1 MCSDLL
7 RMLAVLS
14 LCAVSGCS
22 IREDRT
28 DCPGRLVVVMPV
40 DERLRM
46 LGQGCTEAQLRLTD
60 DGGSVVAEGMFDLA
74 SLDEQYSFE
83 LTPGAYGVGVCCMAD
98 ELCLGAEGV
107 GIPEGEEFP
116 PLYLSYRQCEVSG
129 AAGETRDTVRLH
141 KQWCTLTVEDVTM
154 PTDSHVLQQVS
165 VEAKVCGCGYDGSL
179 MHGQYGFSVWMKRGE
194 EGFPNCSMRIPRQ
207 ESGEGM
213 TLAVRS
219 QSEGGAVVERYFPL
233 GGMLDDAGYD
243 WRAED
248 LEDVTVRL
256 DFSASNVVLET
267 DSWRRSLSFDIR
279 I

>member
-1 MCSDLL
+1 
-7 RMLAVLS
+7 MLAVLS
-14 LCAVSGCS
+14 LCSVSGCS
-22 IREDRT
+22 IREDRA

-60 DGGSVVAEGMFDLA
+60 DGGSVVAAGMFDLA

-83 LTPGAYGVGVCCMAD
+83 LTPGAYGASVCCMAD
-98 ELCLGAEGV
+98 VLCLGAEGV

-116 PLYLSYRQCEVSG
+116 PLYLSYRQHEVSG
-129 AAGETRDTVRLH
+129 TAWETRDTVRLH

-154 PTDSHVLQQVS
+154 PTDNHVLQQVN
-165 VEAKVCGCGYDGSL
+165 VEAKVCGCGYDGVL
-179 MHGQYGFSVWMKRGE
+179 THGPFSFSAWMELGA
-194 EGFPNCSMRIPRQ
+194 GGYPCCSMRIPRQ

-213 TLAVRS
+213 TMAVRS
-219 QSEGGAVVERYFPL
+219 QSDGAVVERYFPL
-233 GGMLDDAGYD
+233 GCLLDESGYD

-256 DFSASNVVLET
+256 DFRASNVVLET
-267 DSWRRSLSFDIR
+267 DSWRRNLSFDIR